1 MFREFT
7 KLMFLNIFY
16 VRKLSE
22 ALVEVM
28 NPLPR
33 KVYIYVHA
41 CALEHSFPRAFLKTG
56 RKLTTELSRPLTG
69 KWLFSKK
76 LRCQL
81 ESGNQEGG
89 PEAKSVPTLLI
100 LY

>member
-76 LRCQL
+76 LRGHL

>member
-1 MFREFT
+1 
-7 KLMFLNIFY
+7 MFLNIFY

-76 LRCQL
+76 LRGQL

>member
-22 ALVEVM
+22 DLVEAM
-28 NPLPR
+28 NSLPR
-33 KVYIYVHA
+33 KVYIYVYA
-41 CALEHSFPRAFLKTG
+41 RVLEHSFPRAFLKTG

-76 LRCQL
+76 LRDQL
-81 ESGNQEGG
+81 ESGNQEGV
-89 PEAKSVPTLLI
+89 PEAKSFPTLLI
-100 LY
+100 FH

>member
-16 VRKLSE
+16 VKKLSE
-22 ALVEVM
+22 DQVEAM

-33 KVYIYVHA
+33 IVYIFVNA

-69 KWLFSKK
+69 KWLFSK
-76 LRCQL
+76 
-81 ESGNQEGG
+81 NIEG
-89 PEAKSVPTLLI
+89 PA
-100 LY
+100 

>member
-1 MFREFT
+1 
-7 KLMFLNIFY
+7 MFLNIFY

-28 NPLPR
+28 NPLQR

-76 LRCQL
+76 LRGQL